1 MPPVLQLQQQELL
14 QLHRLPRIQH
24 QLQQQQQHT
33 QQQHTQQQHSQ
44 QQHTQQQHTQQQHSQ
59 QQQQHTQQQQQQQ
72 QHTQQQQQHTQQQHT
87 QQQQQHTQQQQQ
99 HTQQQQQHTQQQQQ
113 HSSVCAAAAAEDAQ
127 AADACSTHLDA
138 STLAVQSGLV
148 VVSASTAGA
157 AAAPPL
163 AEARAAFRGVR
174 QQIQQHKQQIQQPK
188 QQMQQPKQQIE
199 SQPFE
204 GQGKHAFIGIARQQD
219 RSSNSNKSRIGSGS
233 RLPELWQH
241 TKAFRKG
248 SSSRSSSSNSLVGAL
263 AELLGGDT
271 GGDRRGSS
279 KELPAES
286 DDDILL
292 LPRPSQQ
299 QQLPDRASALPAQ
312 PLQNQQQQNPP
323 KGRCFFYGL
332 LLLLLLLLAGAL
344 LLGCLFHKH
353 KLVRMRPR
361 DLQRLQLATFR
372 QLQQQ
377 LLQSS
382 AQQQQHPLP
391 LCWHHPQQLFELQQQ
406 LLLLHPS
413 KEAAAVFA
421 EATAAATAGIDSSQS
436 AALSSEAAMLFLQA
450 LQQRKQQSPETE
462 FCSSGCCNSIPRSN
476 SNSASNSNN
485 STTSSNNSASSSNST
500 SNNSGSS
507 NTSNSTCS
515 LPPFPRGVWFFVRA
529 KAAKQLRSF
538 ISPATAASPASVLVC
553 AEEDFAYLA
562 ASASAH
568 AAAAASAAKSWL
580 SAGASRLKA
589 AALSAANAVIRALT
603 HFRNIQHA
611 ASAAVQ
617 AGAASVMGVVPS
629 LASPGTTTAA
639 DFPSTCAAFPGECMQ
654 CSSLKA
660 SETQLLQS
668 PPQQLPRQPLQQEA
682 VCVPTPHAAGSPKAA
697 CCEMAFEL
705 ILMQLLEQQQ
715 VTLSD
720 PRGRLILYA
729 SALRAATGGLL
740 PSAFLRLFDQEKQ
753 APSAASAARLWEIS
767 VAPSETPPPGEVS
780 EAAEYAQSEKGAF
793 GSLPLVSLQPEFAA
807 FGTPCYPLARFL
819 HQRLLGWG
827 GLQLHLLLLG
837 GWGFSLFSAAPLTL
851 VHVPRAAFLSLLILY
866 RGICLYTG
874 FNWLGSKLGRWLD
887 QLQQHLQQQQPL
899 SSPSLHS
906 GAWEED
912 ADEGEERISWTD
924 IDVSDHVLLYVL
936 AVLIVAIETSAAFAS
951 RCTAAAAAARAADP
965 RSLRDT
971 EPPTNWS
978 FYPTA
983 FSNFPLDTRQ
993 TKFSGTHPAHAKK
1006 PSPPGRAGSSSRFS
1020 SKRCKR
1026 RYSYLV
1032 IAKPPRGVGGLSAAN
1047 VVMLGV
1053 RSLQYTARLWGKRR
1067 VGGTLGIFDGVII
1080 A

>member
-1 MPPVLQLQQQELL
+1 MARETTRGD
-14 QLHRLPRIQH
+14 H
-24 QLQQQQQHT
+24 
-33 QQQHTQQQHSQ
+33 
-44 QQHTQQQHTQQQHSQ
+44 
-59 QQQQHTQQQQQQQ
+59 
-72 QHTQQQQQHTQQQHT
+72 
-87 QQQQQHTQQQQQ
+87 
-99 HTQQQQQHTQQQQQ
+99 
-113 HSSVCAAAAAEDAQ
+113 DKK
-127 AADACSTHLDA
+127 
-138 STLAVQSGLV
+138 SGLV

-204 GQGKHAFIGIARQQD
+204 GQ
-219 RSSNSNKSRIGSGS
+219 
-233 RLPELWQH
+233 
-241 TKAFRKG
+241 
-248 SSSRSSSSNSLVGAL
+248 

-323 KGRCFFYGL
+323 KG
-332 LLLLLLLLAGAL
+332 
-344 LLGCLFHKH
+344 
-353 KLVRMRPR
+353 
-361 DLQRLQLATFR
+361 
-372 QLQQQ
+372 
-377 LLQSS
+377 
-382 AQQQQHPLP
+382 
-391 LCWHHPQQLFELQQQ
+391 
-406 LLLLHPS
+406 
-413 KEAAAVFA
+413 
-421 EATAAATAGIDSSQS
+421 
-436 AALSSEAAMLFLQA
+436 
-450 LQQRKQQSPETE
+450 
-462 FCSSGCCNSIPRSN
+462 
-476 SNSASNSNN
+476 
-485 STTSSNNSASSSNST
+485 
-500 SNNSGSS
+500 
-507 NTSNSTCS
+507 
-515 LPPFPRGVWFFVRA
+515 
-529 KAAKQLRSF
+529 
-538 ISPATAASPASVLVC
+538 
-553 AEEDFAYLA
+553 
-562 ASASAH
+562 
-568 AAAAASAAKSWL
+568 
-580 SAGASRLKA
+580 
-589 AALSAANAVIRALT
+589 
-603 HFRNIQHA
+603 RNIQHA

-682 VCVPTPHAAGSPKAA
+682 VCVPTPQAAGSPKAA

-874 FNWLGSKLGRWLD
+874 FNWLAYYSVICCCCLLMAYMTARFF
-887 QLQQHLQQQQPL
+887 HTP
-899 SSPSLHS
+899 
-906 GAWEED
+906 AERD
-912 ADEGEERISWTD
+912 A
-924 IDVSDHVLLYVL
+924 LLL
-936 AVLIVAIETSAAFAS
+936 AAFAAGS
-951 RCTAAAAAARAADP
+951 NLAAAGQRDKKVPCCTAVGESARV
-965 RSLRDT
+965 L
-971 EPPTNWS
+971 
-978 FYPTA
+978 
-983 FSNFPLDTRQ
+983 L
-993 TKFSGTHPAHAKK
+993 
-1006 PSPPGRAGSSSRFS
+1006 
-1020 SKRCKR
+1020 
-1026 RYSYLV
+1026 
-1032 IAKPPRGVGGLSAAN
+1032 GL
-1047 VVMLGV
+1047 
-1053 RSLQYTARLWGKRR
+1053 
-1067 VGGTLGIFDGVII
+1067 
-1080 A
+1080 